1 MRFRTIIAVAAVP
14 AATAGLLLTTTAAAS
29 AATVTPAVTTAT
41 AVTHQTSWTA
51 ISHLADR
58 TEDGGNGTWAK
69 DDIYRVMT
77 IKLTGQ
83 SGGLY
88 SYTATVY
95 DAGSFT
101 AIPGAHT
108 PNQGG
113 SYAGKVIA
121 GHDSGWVGGTARYSF
136 TATSLPTAG
145 PNAGLP
151 AYVNGDQGSTSTW
164 YELAFPA
171 GTTFGGTG
179 IGTWGWTYSD
189 SHGQRWTDTS
199 ANGDGQLSGDG
210 NIA

>member
-14 AATAGLLLTTTAAAS
+14 AATAGLLL
-29 AATVTPAVTTAT
+29 
-41 AVTHQTSWTA
+41 
-51 ISHLADR
+51 
-58 TEDGGNGTWAK
+58 
-69 DDIYRVMT
+69 T

-179 IGTWGWTYSD
+179 IGTWGWTYRD

-199 ANGDGQLSGDG
+199 ANGDGRLSGDG

>member
-14 AATAGLLLTTTAAAS
+14 AATAGLLLTTTAAR
-29 AATVTPAVTTAT
+29 AATVTPAATAA

-58 TEDGGNGTWAK
+58 TEGGGNGTWAK

-83 SGGLY
+83 SGGVY

-101 AIPGAHT
+101 AIPGAYT

-113 SYAGKVIA
+113 SYLGDTIT
-121 GHDSGWVGGTARYSF
+121 GPDSGWVGGTARYSF
-136 TATSLPTAG
+136 TATALPTAG
-145 PNAGLP
+145 PNAGVP
-151 AYVNGDQGSTSTW
+151 VGVSGDQGSTSTW
-164 YELAFPA
+164 FELAFPT
-171 GTTFGGTG
+171 GTTFGGNG
-179 IGTWGWTYSD
+179 IGTWGWTYHD
-189 SHGQRWTDTS
+189 SHGQHWADTS
-199 ANGDGQLSGDG
+199 ANDDGQQPGDG

>member
-1 MRFRTIIAVAAVP
+1 MRFRTIIIAAAVP

-29 AATVTPAVTTAT
+29 AATVTPAVTAA
-41 AVTHQTSWTA
+41 AVAHQTSWTA

-77 IKLTGQ
+77 INLTGQ
-83 SGGLY
+83 SGGVY

-113 SYAGKVIA
+113 SYADTVIT
-121 GHDSGWVGGTARYSF
+121 GHDKGWVGGTARYSF

-145 PNAGLP
+145 PNAGVP
-151 AYVNGDQGSTSTW
+151 AHVSGDQGSTSTW
-164 YELAFPA
+164 YELAFPT
-171 GTTFGGTG
+171 GTTFAGTG
-179 IGTWGWTYSD
+179 IGTWGWTYRD
-189 SHGQRWTDTS
+189 GHGQQWTDTS
-199 ANGDGQLSGDG
+199 ANGDGQLPGDG

>member
-1 MRFRTIIAVAAVP
+1 MRFRTIIAAAAVP

-29 AATVTPAVTTAT
+29 AATVTPAVTAA

-51 ISHLADR
+51 ISHLAHR
-58 TEDGGNGTWAK
+58 TEGGGNGTWAT

-83 SGGLY
+83 SGGTY
-88 SYTATVY
+88 SYTATVR

-101 AIPGAHT
+101 AIPGSYT

-113 SYAGKVIA
+113 SYAGKIIT
-121 GHDSGWVGGTARYSF
+121 GHDSGRLAGTAQYSF
-136 TATSLPTAG
+136 TATSLPTAARNVG
-145 PNAGLP
+145 VP
-151 AYVNGDQGSTSTW
+151 AHVSGDQGSTSTW

-171 GTTFGGTG
+171 GTTFGGNG
-179 IGTWGWTYSD
+179 IGTWGWTFRD
-189 SHGQRWTDTS
+189 HHGQRWADTS
-199 ANGDGQLSGDG
+199 ANEDGQLPGDG

>member
-29 AATVTPAVTTAT
+29 AATVTHPVTAAT
-41 AVTHQTSWTA
+41 VTHQTSWTA

-58 TEDGGNGTWAK
+58 TGGGGNGTWAK

-101 AIPGAHT
+101 AIPGAYT

-171 GTTFGGTG
+171 GITFGGTG
-179 IGTWGWTYSD
+179 IGTWGWTYHD

-199 ANGDGQLSGDG
+199 ANGDGQLPGDG